1 MSFELLSEPIRR
13 YIRDQRWD
21 ELRPI
26 QHAAISKI
34 LSTNDNY
41 ILASRTASGKTEA
54 AFLPILSK
62 IDINDAGV
70 QVLYISPLKALINDQ
85 FVRVEDLCKYL
96 DVPVT
101 KWHGEANQSAK
112 TRLIKRPQGIVLIT
126 PESLEAML
134 VNKPFNVKHLFGNL
148 KFVVI
153 DEIHSFI
160 GTDRGTQLKSIVSR
174 LQNLN
179 PVPFRIIG
187 LSATIGDYEEAKR
200 FTGDKTGTKVLL
212 DRSAKEVEAQFRY
225 FQGAGSDLP
234 LELLK
239 DLYLETENNKA
250 LIFPNSRGR
259 VEEVAVKLKKISD
272 RLQGHSNYFSHH
284 SSVDKDVREYVEFFA
299 KNNRGQSFSIACT
312 STLELGIDIGSVDEV
327 IQIDATNSISSLI
340 QRLGRSGRRDSEKS
354 RLVLYSTRPWS
365 FLQSLACWAL
375 YKNGFI
381 EPPETISRPFDI
393 LVHQALS
400 IAKGSSGIDIKA
412 LVSQLKLNCAFEEIS
427 TSDIE
432 EIIGHLIECDLFEKL
447 RNEIIIGIE
456 GEKIVNSRYFYS
468 VFTTEDNFKVLSSGS
483 PIGDIPFS
491 PQIIEGENL
500 LLAARIWKI
509 IHVDFEAKKI
519 HVVKALDGK
528 KPSFSGGVSNVH
540 RSIREKMLELL
551 YSGEQFDVLDKVS
564 GSELKKLRKE
574 FESFKITDF
583 QIERPLRIKETS
595 VELYTFT
602 GKRINS
608 AIQLLLMLAG
618 FTYKFDGVSSS
629 FEIDAPVGKIR
640 EKWSDLKLPLNNI
653 DNHLINLLEE
663 RPQILSFSKWGSLL
677 PMRFQVDLLKQKYYD
692 FDAALEFI
700 DSYRLID
707 NFEESQLAP
716 IHQ

>member
-13 YIRDQRWD
+13 YIRDQRWE

-54 AFLPILSK
+54 AFLPILSQT
-62 IDINDAGV
+62 DFDHAGV

-85 FVRVEDLCKYL
+85 FVRVEELCKYL

-160 GTDRGTQLKSIVSR
+160 GTDRGTQLKSIISR
-174 LQNLN
+174 LRN
-179 PVPFRIIG
+179 PPSPPFRIIG
-187 LSATIGDYEEAKR
+187 LSATIGDYVEAKR
-200 FTGDKTGTKVLL
+200 FTGNETGTKVLL

-225 FQGAGSDLP
+225 FEGSDSELP
-234 LELLK
+234 LDLVK

-259 VEEVAVKLKKISD
+259 VEEVSVKLKKISD
-272 RLQGHSNYFSHH
+272 RVQGHSNYFSHH
-284 SSVDKDVREYVEFFA
+284 SSVDKDVRDYVEFFA
-299 KNNRGQSFSIACT
+299 KNNRGQNFAIACT
-312 STLELGIDIGSVDEV
+312 STLELGIDIGTVDEV
-327 IQIDATNSISSLI
+327 VQIDATNSISSLI
-340 QRLGRSGRRDSEKS
+340 QRLGRSGRRNSEKS
-354 RLVLYSTRPWS
+354 RLILYATKPWS

-375 YKNGFI
+375 YQDGFI
-381 EPPETISRPFDI
+381 EPPETNSRPLDI

-400 IAKGSSGIDIKA
+400 ITKGSSGIEIEL
-412 LVSQLKLNCAFEEIS
+412 LVNQLKQNCAFEDLSI
-427 TSDIE
+427 SDIE
-432 EIIGHLIECDLFEKL
+432 EIIDHLTECDLFEKL
-447 RNEIIIGIE
+447 RKEIIIGIE
-456 GEKIVNSRYFYS
+456 GEKVVNSRNFYS
-468 VFTTEDNFKVLSSGS
+468 VFTTEDTFKVLSSGS

-491 PQIIEGENL
+491 PQIVEGENL

-509 IHVDFEAKKI
+509 IHVDFDAKRI
-519 HVVKALDGK
+519 HVIKALDGK
-528 KPSFSGGVSNVH
+528 KPSFSGTAASVH
-540 RSIREKMLELL
+540 GSVRQKMLELL
-551 YSGEQFDVLDKVS
+551 YSKEVFNVLNKASVM
-564 GSELKKLRKE
+564 ELGKLRKE
-574 FESFKITDF
+574 FTPFNIQDF
-583 QIERPLRIKETS
+583 QTERPMRIKDGS
-595 VELYTFT
+595 VELFTFAGT
-602 GKRINS
+602 KINNT
-608 AIQLLLMLAG
+608 IYLLLDLAG
-618 FTYKFDGVSSS
+618 FECKLNTPSSS
-629 FEIDAPVGKIR
+629 FEIETSATQLR
-640 EKWSDLKLPLNNI
+640 AKWPALQSALQDIDEHLSDLI
-653 DNHLINLLEE
+653 DK

-677 PMRFQVDLLKQKYYD
+677 PRKFQVELLKRKYYD
-692 FDAALEFI
+692 FNEAIKFI
-700 DSYRLID
+700 DSCKFVE
-707 NFEESQLAP
+707 NC
-716 IHQ
+716 